1 MNLRRAEKDD
11 VSLVVEWWSNS
22 EYMGD
27 FQDVMAISRAQMKK
41 VMLEDTIFFM
51 IERRDGAKIG
61 HISGWRHGRICVEIG
76 FALVP
81 SERGKG
87 YGTEAIQM
95 MVDHLFLK
103 REIVRIQAPT
113 ATGNIAS
120 QKALEKAGFSKEGVM
135 RKSLYA
141 KGEYKD
147 QYLYSILREE
157 WKTPKI
163 LTRTTS

>member
-11 VSLVVEWWSNS
+11 VSLVAQRWSKS
-22 EYMGD
+22 QYMGEH
-27 FQDVMAISRAQMKK
+27 QDTLTIPKVKLEK
-41 VMLEDTIFFM
+41 VMLEDTLFF
-51 IERRDGAKIG
+51 IVEKKDGAKIG
-61 HISGWRHGRICVEIG
+61 HINGWRHGRICVEIG

-135 RKSLYA
+135 RKSLYV

-157 WKTPKI
+157 WKDPKI